1 MFPAEMC
8 IRDRDRSGIV
18 SPIAAEA
25 APAQSKEGGK
35 IIATG
40 KLGEIAN
47 ESVQNVSCLLY
58 TSRCV

>member
-1 MFPAEMC
+1 MDLQTV
-8 IRDRDRSGIV
+8 IGDRSGIV

-25 APAQSKEGGK
+25 APSQSKEGGR

-47 ESVQNVSCLLY
+47 ESVQKRKCIN
-58 TSRCV
+58 